1 MSVYLHQTGEGT
13 MTVELERWSVRRFAD
28 GTQHFVGFCLESRD
42 GRVST
47 KILELDAGSRTGK
60 TASGRTYRLLGPA
73 GRDGDAEWVWGRVW
87 RILGDGQEWSDVTE
101 ELIPGSRCERTG

>member
-1 MSVYLHQTGEGT
+1 

-47 KILELDAGSRTGK
+47 KIVELDPESHTGK
-60 TASGRTYRLLGPA
+60 NRELGPA

-101 ELIPGSRCERTG
+101 ELIPGSSRERTR